1 MKKIILMLATTGPL
15 VRDNELTFTAGGQV
29 HDLFALMNLTS
40 DYDISILCPNPPGEE
55 QKRIINF
62 KGIEIIY
69 LGESRWT
76 QWLPIGSLQFF
87 RESYEY
93 IREGKPDIL
102 IGDGVIASLFLR
114 LFPETP
120 FKIGIIHHLFH
131 APSAN
136 GSVNHVGRMFGTL
149 ERLGLPL
156 LKLDKIAVVNSMVKH
171 ILGKEGFWQDDIV
184 IAGNGVDIDNYS
196 FSEDKTAHDLIYIG
210 RLVELKRVSSL
221 VEIIPIIRDKIPDV
235 VLHIVGDGPKHEEI
249 ERKIE
254 ALGISGNVIM
264 HGYVS
269 EKEKIELLRNSVV
282 YVSNSSFEGFG
293 IPLVEAMATGAVPV
307 VSSIDAHRF
316 VFQGNDVGY
325 LVNNQEEMAASIIN
339 LLTDETRRLQLAKS
353 GRKLV
358 EEKWTWAK
366 VGEKYKELIQTYIQT
381 Y

>member
-1 MKKIILMLATTGPL
+1 MKKIILILATTGPL
-15 VRDNELTFTAGGQV
+15 VRDNGLTFTAGGQV

-55 QKRIINF
+55 QKRTINF

-87 RESYEY
+87 KESYEY

-102 IGDGVIASLFLR
+102 IGDGVLASLFIR

-120 FKIGIIHHLFH
+120 FKVGIIHHLFH
-131 APSAN
+131 DPSAN
-136 GSVNHVGRMFGTL
+136 GSANHLVRMFGTL
-149 ERLGLPL
+149 ERLGLNL
-156 LKLDKIAVVNSMVKH
+156 LKLDKIAVVNPMVKH
-171 ILGKEGFWQDDIV
+171 ILGKEGFCQDDIV
-184 IAGNGVDIDNYS
+184 IAGNGVDLDNYS
-196 FSEDKTAHDLIYIG
+196 FSDNKIARDLIYIG

-221 VEIIPIIRDKIPDV
+221 VEIITIIRDKIPDV
-235 VLHIVGDGPKHEEI
+235 VLHIVGDGPKHEEV

-254 ALGISGNVIM
+254 ALGMSDNVIM

-269 EKEKIELLRNSVV
+269 EKEKIELLRISAI

-307 VSSIDAHRF
+307 VSNIYAHRF
-316 VFQGNDVGY
+316 VFQGNGVGY
-325 LVNNQEEMAASIIN
+325 LVNNQEEMAARIID
-339 LLTDETRRLQLAKS
+339 LLTDETKRLQLAKI

-366 VGEKYKELIQTYIQT
+366 VGEKYKELIQAY
-381 Y
+381 